1 MTFKTILV
9 HAEADPKCEPRLKLA
24 AELANQFE
32 AGLIGVAAETYE
44 PQSFMSAY
52 ANVDGELLM
61 AEAEAVQDDLKI
73 AEGRFTETAKTV
85 KAGAQWRA
93 ASALPEEF
101 VAEECRAA
109 DLLVVGPRQRE
120 PFGFQNRLDPGD
132 ILMRAGR
139 PILITP
145 PDLAKLDASSIVVAW
160 KDARESRRA
169 VRDAL
174 PFLKAARQVLVAA
187 VLEHK
192 DEEAAKIGV
201 ADVAEYLARHGVK
214 ASIAVRAPNAISVA
228 DTLVEIADMQEAGLI
243 VSGGFGHSRFR
254 EWVFGGVTQELLWY
268 GGKPVLLSH

>member
-1 MTFKTILV
+1 
-9 HAEADPKCEPRLKLA
+9 
-24 AELANQFE
+24 
-32 AGLIGVAAETYE
+32 
-44 PQSFMSAY
+44 MSAY

-61 AEAEAVQDDLKI
+61 AEAEAVQEDLKI
-73 AEGRFTETAKTV
+73 AERRFTEAAKTV
-85 KAGAQWRA
+85 KAGAQWRC
-93 ASALPEEF
+93 ASALPEAF

-109 DLLVVGPRQRE
+109 DLVVVGPRQRE
-120 PFGFQNRLDPGD
+120 PYGFQNRVDPGD
-132 ILMRAGR
+132 LLMRAGR

-160 KDARESRRA
+160 KDTRESRRA

-187 VLEHK
+187 VTEHK
-192 DEEAAKIGV
+192 NEESARIGV
-201 ADVAEYLARHGVK
+201 TDVAEYLARHGVK
-214 ASIAVRAPNAISVA
+214 ASTAVREPNAISVA
-228 DTLVEIADMQEAGLI
+228 DTLIDIADMQEAGLI